1 MDFLQGNG
9 RGHLRSSTWS
19 LMAPLITEEE
29 LVVLSVGRSE
39 GAPEIQVGVESLL
52 WLGPAPS
59 WFHQV
64 PFVSRSAQS

>member
-29 LVVLSVGRSE
+29 LVVLSVGRSK
-39 GAPEIQVGVESLL
+39 GASEIQVGSQSLL